1 MTRKKNL
8 LIESQH
14 DACFLHALARSIAL
28 EPIYSFIWSAI
39 RSPCVCGFFSTLF
52 IHLQAY
58 WRLELKL
65 KFIYLLAFVNAI
77 FVHIA
82 NESERAL

>member
-1 MTRKKNL
+1 MER
-8 LIESQH
+8 
-14 DACFLHALARSIAL
+14 DSITV
-28 EPIYSFIWSAI
+28 
-39 RSPCVCGFFSTLF
+39 CVDFFSTLF